1 MGLVAI
7 YFNCVCYHCLV
18 DSMTNPP
25 PPPGQNPLD
34 KTPRSIPRRKKT
46 PMDNPPPP
54 PPWTKPPGQNH
65 PGQNPVIDCIKFINL
80 DYMLHVRT
88 LRDAFLADILMNLRK
103 LILLFILCFKLTKT

>member
-1 MGLVAI
+1 MGLVAL

-25 PPPGQNPLD
+25 PGQNPPQE
-34 KTPRSIPRRKKT
+34 KN

-88 LRDAFLADILMNLRK
+88 LRDAFLADILMNLRN